1 MNGASSGNPTPGVKA
16 MPEKEK
22 EDGKKAVPWEMK
34 DPKPP
39 VIQSGHME
47 AHRENSKYS
56 VPGPRHGFSNE
67 KKRHRIG
74 KLVFPVLCRF
84 LL

>member
-47 AHRENSKYS
+47 AHRENSK
-56 VPGPRHGFSNE
+56 
-67 KKRHRIG
+67 
-74 KLVFPVLCRF
+74 
-84 LL
+84 